1 MKAITKTKM
10 ITMGLFTF
18 CAMGFTNATFA
29 ASTAGNPTELKFV
42 GKVNE
47 RPVFELNLNNSE
59 AGEYFID
66 IKDVNNNVLYSE
78 KINGSNLSRRYQLD
92 INDADLSDPAF
103 GVRFEVT
110 SATTHQTTVYKIS
123 TQTKVTQ
130 NIVVAKL

>member
-18 CAMGFTNATFA
+18 CAIGLSNATFA
-29 ASTAGNPTELKFV
+29 GVTTGNPTELKFV

-59 AGEYFID
+59 AGEYFIY
-66 IKDVNNNVLYSE
+66 IKDENNNVLYSE

-103 GVRFEVT
+103 GLSVEVT
-110 SATTHQTTVYKIS
+110 SAKTHKTTVYKIS